1 MNRGMKMSSQKGFT
15 LIELMIVVAII
26 GILAG
31 IAYPSYVEHVVKTRR
46 VAAAGCLLEK
56 VQFMERYY
64 TSHPVT
70 GYEKADPPRFACEDE
85 IADHYEIKVVGTPN
99 ASTFN
104 LTATPQGSQKDKDTK
119 CGELGIDQAG
129 TRTANGA
136 TGTIAAQCF

>member
-1 MNRGMKMSSQKGFT
+1 MNREMNMSNQKGFT

-64 TSHPVT
+64 TSHPDK
-70 GYEKADPPRFACEDE
+70 GYKGVLVPKTACDDE
-85 IADHYEIKVVGTPN
+85 IAEHYTIDPVGTPDET
-99 ASTFN
+99 SFS
-104 LTATPQGSQKDKDTK
+104 LTATPQGSQASKDTK
-119 CGELGIDQAG
+119 CGTLGIDQAG
-129 TRTANGA
+129 TRTANDA

>member
-1 MNRGMKMSSQKGFT
+1 MSMSNQKGFT
-15 LIELMIVVAII
+15 LIELMIAVAII

-64 TSHPVT
+64 TSHPGK
-70 GYEKADPPRFACEDE
+70 GYQDAVVPKTACDDE
-85 IADHYEIKVVGTPN
+85 IAEHYTIDPAADPT
-99 ASTFN
+99 ATSFS
-104 LTATPQGSQKDKDTK
+104 LTATPQGSQATKDTK
-119 CGELGIDQAG
+119 CGTLGINQSG

-136 TGTIAAQCF
+136 TGTLAAQCF

>member
-1 MNRGMKMSSQKGFT
+1 MKMSNQKGFT

-64 TSHPVT
+64 TSHPTT
-70 GYEKADPPRFACEDE
+70 GYEDAELPDNTACDAE
-85 IADHYEIKVVGTPN
+85 IAEHYDIGVDGAISAT
-99 ASTFN
+99 SFS
-104 LTATPQGSQKDKDTK
+104 LTATPKGSQATKDTT
-119 CGELGIDQAG
+119 CGTLGIDHAG

-136 TGTIAAQCF
+136 TGTIAAKCF